1 MQDVGLFFFWVFV
14 MLSKRRCVG
23 SQMRVL
29 CVLTLCGDAPGYA
42 VLVRLGNY
50 RVLDLKRVPSHNLLF
65 I

>member
-1 MQDVGLFFFWVFV
+1 MFCYVVQEV
-14 MLSKRRCVG
+14 MR

-42 VLVRLGNY
+42 LVRLGNR
-50 RVLDLKRVPSHNLLF
+50 RVLEWKQAHSDNLLS